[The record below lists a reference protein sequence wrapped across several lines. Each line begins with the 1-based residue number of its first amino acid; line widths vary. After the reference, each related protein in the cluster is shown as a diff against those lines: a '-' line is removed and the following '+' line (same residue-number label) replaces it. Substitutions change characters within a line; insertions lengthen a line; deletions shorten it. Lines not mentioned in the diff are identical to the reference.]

1 MRAIIAIVVG
11 ATMLASTALASPTE
25 QAVENKPA
33 ARAAFQNALRHYNL
47 SEFSEALASF
57 KEAYRNYP
65 DPSFLFN
72 IAQCHRQLGQ
82 KQDAV
87 RSYRAYLREAPTVAN
102 RTEVEQLIASLEQ
115 SIREERATMSR
126 PPTGAMSPGSPGP
139 PAEATPTEPT
149 TAPAP
154 ATTTPT
160 EAAPAAAVEVH
171 AAPPPKQDKPIY
183 KKWWLWTAV
192 GAVVVVGVGVGLGVG
207 LSQQTTYSAVNAPGG
222 TFRF

>member
-126 PPTGAMSPGSPGP
+126 PPTGAMAPGSQGP
-139 PAEATPTEPT
+139 PTE
-149 TAPAP
+149 TAPAEPPP
-154 ATTTPT
+154 AATAAVPPP
-160 EAAPAAAVEVH
+160 EAAPVASVETQ
-171 AAPPPKQDKPIY
+171 ATPPAKQDKPIY

-207 LSQQTTYSAVNAPGG
+207 LSQTSYPSVNAPGG